1 MSRPYLYGYAVMD
14 NGDTY
19 VALWTRK
26 LSMRRIKQ
34 LIKSFVV
41 ARDVQLHVRVG
52 CFYEHYVTR
61 RKRWPPYVCST
72 KERRMITRCIKQA
85 DSLNNTNPSEVAV

>member
-1 MSRPYLYGYAVMD
+1 MKRPYLYGFAVMD
-14 NGDTY
+14 NGDDY
-19 VALWTRK
+19 VSIHTNR
-26 LSMRRIKQ
+26 LSIRRLKSMIKR
-34 LIKSFVV
+34 I
-41 ARDVQLHVRVG
+41 VRAHNLQQSVSVG

-85 DSLNNTNPSEVAV
+85 DSLNNTNPSEVVV